1 MTPEIGR
8 TLSGF
13 HHKADLSIVR
23 MKPRRET
30 TDRWEYQ
37 NLEAAMA
44 ELGIEE
50 VDTYILCLQ
59 NTIYHYITTHPIL
72 RLYMEAERSGG
83 QERGWHGSDGKR
95 GIMT

>member
-44 ELGIEE
+44 
-50 VDTYILCLQ
+50 
-59 NTIYHYITTHPIL
+59 
-72 RLYMEAERSGG
+72 
-83 QERGWHGSDGKR
+83 
-95 GIMT
+95 